1 MRWPQ
6 WWQRDVQSPSRRRG
20 GGGVLLV
27 VLAVAVPAAA
37 GQARPPGAGDLP
49 VRIVLLG
56 TGTPNATP
64 DRMGPASAIV
74 VGDTPYLVD
83 MGPGIVRRAAAA
95 AALGVEALRVS
106 NLGHVFVTHL
116 HSDHTAGYADLIL
129 TPWVLE
135 RTRPLEAYGPPGLAA
150 MTRHLLAA
158 YREDIAVRLHGL
170 EPANP
175 TGYRVR
181 VHEVKPGVVFRDVR
195 AGVTVEAFAVPHGS
209 WRYAYGYKFVTP
221 AGVVVISGDTGPF
234 DGLAAIARGADVLVH
249 EAYATEGWKRRDP
262 VWQRYHAAFHTPGW
276 KVGEIAARAGVATVI
291 LTHQLTWS
299 ASDAELV
306 AEVQRTFGGRVV
318 SGRDLDV
325 FDLRA
330 VGHRADASTPGG
342 VGGAGAR
349 PPQ

>member
-1 MRWPQ
+1 MGARLGD
-6 WWQRDVQSPSRRRG
+6 RLG
-20 GGGVLLV
+20 
-27 VLAVAVPAAA
+27 LAVAWLALSAAMTAGAAA
-37 GQARPPGAGDLP
+37 ARTEAPGLEPPVP

-64 DRMGPASAIV
+64 DRMGPATAVV

-83 MGPGIVRRAAAA
+83 MGPGVVRRAAAA
-95 AALGVEALRVS
+95 AARGVEALRVS
-106 NLGHVFVTHL
+106 NLRYVFVTHL

-135 RTRPLEAYGPPGLAA
+135 RTAPLEAYGPPGLRA

-158 YREDIAVRLHGL
+158 YREDIEVRLHGL

-175 TGYRVR
+175 TGHRVR
-181 VHEVKPGVVFRDVR
+181 VHEVKPGVVFRDPP
-195 AGVTVEAFAVPHGS
+195 AGVTIEAFRVPHGS
-209 WRYAYGYKFVTP
+209 WRHAYGYKFVTP
-221 AGVVVISGDTGPF
+221 AGVVVVSGDTGPF
-234 DGLAAIARGADVLVH
+234 DGLAEIARGADILVH
-249 EAYATEGWKRRDP
+249 EAYATEGWKRREP

-299 ASDAELV
+299 ASEADLV
-306 AEVQRTFGGRVV
+306 AEVQRTFSGRVV

-325 FDLRA
+325 FDVGELGRA
-330 VGHRADASTPGG
+330 R
-342 VGGAGAR
+342 R
-349 PPQ
+349 PAPQ